1 MLILLSPAKTQEFD
15 TRYAQYDATQPEML
29 QEVATLITCLKSLN
43 PKEIAKL
50 MSVSDKIAALNYE
63 RFQTFD
69 PKNFTRNNA
78 KQALFALQGDA
89 YQALDANSLS
99 TKNINFLQNH
109 LIILSGLYGVLKPL
123 DLIQPYRLEMKT
135 AIANPLGRD
144 LYAFWAEKIS
154 ANLEKKLATHKNKM
168 IINLASNE
176 YAKAA
181 IPAKNKLSVITITF
195 KEKKGDT
202 YSVIGIHAK
211 RARGLMVR
219 YIAINEIDTPEHL
232 KKFTEAGYRFDQTT
246 STEHGYVFNR

>member
-168 IINLASNE
+168 IIN
-176 YAKAA
+176 
-181 IPAKNKLSVITITF
+181 
-195 KEKKGDT
+195 
-202 YSVIGIHAK
+202 
-211 RARGLMVR
+211 
-219 YIAINEIDTPEHL
+219 
-232 KKFTEAGYRFDQTT
+232 Q
-246 STEHGYVFNR
+246 

>member
-1 MLILLSPAKTQEFD
+1 MLILLSPAKTQDFN
-15 TRYAQYDATQPEML
+15 TPYPQYDAAPPEML
-29 QEVATLITCLKSLN
+29 QEIATLITRLKSLS
-43 PKEIAKL
+43 KKDIATL

-63 RFQTFD
+63 RFQTFE
-69 PKNFTRNNA
+69 PKTFNRDNA

-89 YQALDANSLS
+89 YQALDADSLS
-99 TKNINFLQNH
+99 AKNINFLQEH

-135 AIANPLGRD
+135 ALTNPIGRD
-144 LYAFWAEKIS
+144 LYAFWADKIS
-154 ANLEKKLATHKNKM
+154 ANLDKRLATQKNKT

-181 IPAKNKLSVITITF
+181 ISAKNKHSVITLTF

-219 YIAINEIDTPEHL
+219 YIALNEIDTPEL
-232 KKFTEAGYRFDQTT
+232 LQEFTEAGYRFDNTT
-246 STEHGYVFNR
+246 STEHEYVFNR